1 MYKNKN
7 NLISVLIPS
16 YNHENYVQGTIK
28 SIINQTYE
36 NIELIVIDDG
46 SKDDT
51 YKKILELKEEC
62 EKRFKRVHFETKEN
76 EGTVATFNKLA
87 SLAKGEYIY
96 FIASDDMIA
105 DVNALKMQAEFLDKN
120 KKYCLVV
127 GDNQFIDSN
136 GQICYWDEK
145 QNVVYSKNKAG
156 YLTFGDSLKAGRSD
170 IDFNSSEFGKY
181 YTFLKANYIPNG
193 YLIRKSIFDL
203 IPKFTNEAPLEDYF
217 LHLQLSKYGKYKY
230 IDKVLF
236 SYRWHSANTIKN
248 IEKMQSFTQKT
259 LDYEYDVVQKNI
271 CASNVCKAVFET
283 IKYGTLYK
291 KLGVPFLFQ
300 IKKYKD
306 GQDNKQKYL
315 IIFGFKIK
323 LNS

>member
-1 MYKNKN
+1 MKS
-7 NLISVLIPS
+7 LISVLIPS
-16 YNHENYVQGTIK
+16 YNHQNYVQDTIK

-36 NIELIVIDDG
+36 NIELIVVDDG

-76 EGTVATFNKLA
+76 EGTVATFNRLL
-87 SLAKGEYIY
+87 SLAKGDYIY

-105 DVNALKMQAEFLDKN
+105 DVDALKIQAEFLDKN

-136 GQICYWDEK
+136 GKVCYWDEK
-145 QNVVYSKNKAG
+145 QNIVYNKNEAK
-156 YLTFGDSLKAGRSD
+156 YLTFGESLKAGRPD
-170 IDFNSSEFGKY
+170 VNFSSKEFGKY
-181 YTFLKANYIPNG
+181 QTFLTVNYIPNG
-193 YLIRKSIFDL
+193 YLIRKSTLDL

-236 SYRWHSANTIKN
+236 SYRWHGANTIKN
-248 IEKMQSFTQKT
+248 IEKMQNYTQKT
-259 LDYEYDVVQKNI
+259 LDYEYDVIQKNI
-271 CASNVCKAVFET
+271 SGASVEKAVFET
-283 IKYGTLYK
+283 TKYGALYK
-291 KLGVPFLFQ
+291 KTGIPILLQ
-300 IKKYKD
+300 LKKYKD
-306 GQDNKQKYL
+306 RQGKKHKYL
-315 IIFGFKIK
+315 IVFGFKIK
-323 LNS
+323 I

>member
-16 YNHENYVQGTIK
+16 YNHRNYVQETIK

-76 EGTVATFNKLA
+76 EGTIATFNKLV
-87 SLAKGEYIY
+87 SLTSGEYIY

-105 DVNALKMQAEFLDKN
+105 DVNALKIQAEFLDKN

-136 GQICYWDEK
+136 GKVCYWDEK
-145 QNVVYSKNKAG
+145 QNIVYNKNEAK
-156 YLTFGDSLKAGRSD
+156 YLTFGESLKAGRPD
-170 IDFNSSEFGKY
+170 VNFSSKEFGKY
-181 YTFLKANYIPNG
+181 QTFLTANYIPNG
-193 YLIRKSIFDL
+193 YLIRKSTLDL

-236 SYRWHSANTIKN
+236 SYRWHDVNTIKN
-248 IEKMQSFTQKT
+248 IEKMQNYTQKT
-259 LDYEYDVVQKNI
+259 LDYEYDVIQKNI
-271 CASNVCKAVFET
+271 SGASVEKAVFET
-283 IKYGTLYK
+283 IKYGALYK
-291 KLGVPFLFQ
+291 KTGIPILLQ
-300 IKKYKD
+300 LKKYKD
-306 GQDNKQKYL
+306 RQGKKHKYL
-315 IIFGFKIK
+315 IVFGFKIK
-323 LNS
+323 I

>member
-136 GQICYWDEK
+136 GKVCYWDEK
-145 QNVVYSKNKAG
+145 RNVVYNKNEAK
-156 YLTFGDSLKAGRSD
+156 YLTFGESLKAGRPD
-170 IDFNSSEFGKY
+170 VNFSSKEFGKY
-181 YTFLKANYIPNG
+181 QTFLTVNYIPNG
-193 YLIRKSIFDL
+193 YLIRKSTLDL

-283 IKYGTLYK
+283 IKYGILYK

>member
-16 YNHENYVQGTIK
+16 YNHRNYVQETIK

-36 NIELIVIDDG
+36 NIELIVVDDG

-76 EGTVATFNKLA
+76 EGTVATFNRLL

-105 DVNALKMQAEFLDKN
+105 DVDALKIQAEFLDKN

-136 GQICYWDEK
+136 GKVCYWDEK
-145 QNVVYSKNKAG
+145 QNIVYNKNEAK
-156 YLTFGDSLKAGRSD
+156 YLTFGESLKAGRPD
-170 IDFNSSEFGKY
+170 VNFSSKEFGKY
-181 YTFLKANYIPNG
+181 QTFLTVNYIPNG
-193 YLIRKSIFDL
+193 YLIRKSTLDL

-236 SYRWHSANTIKN
+236 SYRWHGANTIKN

-259 LDYEYDVVQKNI
+259 LDYEYDVIQKNI
-271 CASNVCKAVFET
+271 SGASVEKAVFET
-283 IKYGTLYK
+283 IKYGALYK
-291 KLGVPFLFQ
+291 KTGIPILLQ
-300 IKKYKD
+300 LKKYKD
-306 GQDNKQKYL
+306 RQGKKHTYL
-315 IIFGFKIK
+315 IIFGFKIEI
-323 LNS
+323 SG

>member
-1 MYKNKN
+1 MQKG
-7 NLISVLIPS
+7 LISVLIPS
-16 YNHENYVQGTIK
+16 YNHRNYVQETIK

-36 NIELIVIDDG
+36 NIELIVVDDG

-76 EGTVATFNKLA
+76 EGTVATFNRLL

-105 DVNALKMQAEFLDKN
+105 DVDALKIQAEFLDKN

-136 GQICYWDEK
+136 GKVCYWDEK
-145 QNVVYSKNKAG
+145 QNIVYNKNEAKYSTFAVFLSSTMPFSFDSKKFG
-156 YLTFGDSLKAGRSD
+156 QYETFY
-170 IDFNSSEFGKY
+170 IY
-181 YTFLKANYIPNG
+181 NYIPNG

-217 LHLQLSKYGKYKY
+217 LHLQLSKYGKYKF
-230 IDKVLF
+230 INKVLF
-236 SYRWHSANTIKN
+236 SYRWHGANTMSDVDKVSNLYKLTRQYEFEKNILDINIKN
-248 IEKMQSFTQKT
+248 TPINVFRTKMYGAKYFSFG
-259 LDYEYDVVQKNI
+259 I
-271 CASNVCKAVFET
+271 
-283 IKYGTLYK
+283 
-291 KLGVPFLFQ
+291 PFLFN
-300 IKKYKD
+300 I
-306 GQDNKQKYL
+306 NKFKNHAGNKTKIL
-315 IIFGFKIK
+315 TLFGKSFRI
-323 LNS
+323 

>member
-16 YNHENYVQGTIK
+16 YNHRNYVQETIK

-36 NIELIVIDDG
+36 NIELIVVDDG

-76 EGTVATFNKLA
+76 EGTVATFNKLV

-105 DVNALKMQAEFLDKN
+105 DVDALKIQAEFLDKN

-136 GQICYWDEK
+136 GKVCYWDEE
-145 QNVVYSKNKAG
+145 QNIVYDKNKAK
-156 YLTFGDSLKAGRSD
+156 YLTFAESLKAGRPD
-170 IDFNSSEFGKY
+170 VDFNSSEFGKY
-181 YTFLKANYIPNG
+181 QTFLMVNYIPNG
-193 YLIRKSIFDL
+193 YLIRKATFDL

-236 SYRWHSANTIKN
+236 SYRWHNFNTVKN
-248 IEKMQSFTQKT
+248 REKIVSITEQT
-259 LDYEYDVVQKNI
+259 LDYEYKYIQKNI
-271 CASNVCKAVFET
+271 KLDRILRDVKEC
-283 IKYGTLYK
+283 IMYGMVYMDK
-291 KLGVPFLFQ
+291 GIPFLLQ
-300 IKKYKD
+300 LKKFNSKED
-306 GQDNKQKYL
+306 KRTKIL
-315 IIFGFKIK
+315 TIFGLKIVF
-323 LNS
+323 SG